1 MWQLFRLFCNI
12 NKNMRQCDKQAFFTL
27 EQISSVFI
35 SISWYFLWKP
45 NLQIFNCG
53 SVSVQ
58 SLLFKRDHP
67 TALTCRIQSPIGRNP
82 SKQKED
88 PVFPFQKCQ
97 LSSTLSAKQQPI
109 EINSLSIRPVLAKKS
124 PRAGM
129 QLAPGTLRAFF
140 APTCALWA
148 ETARTQEASK
158 AHRGWYYHT
167 GAGWIQMM

>member
-1 MWQLFRLFCNI
+1 MLIDRPAKSQLLFPSNLIPRCKTSMKSTYGLNAI
-12 NKNMRQCDKQAFFTL
+12 FSQENSKKGADEKKSR
-27 EQISSVFI
+27 
-35 SISWYFLWKP
+35 YFLWKP

-97 LSSTLSAKQQPI
+97 LSNTLSAHVQFLQRSS
-109 EINSLSIRPVLAKKS
+109 SL
-124 PRAGM
+124 
-129 QLAPGTLRAFF
+129 LR
-140 APTCALWA
+140 
-148 ETARTQEASK
+148 
-158 AHRGWYYHT
+158 
-167 GAGWIQMM
+167 